1 MRVLNENMANLAT
14 VADIQL
20 RILLTPT
27 SPRTVVHE
35 RIPVTNEPS
44 TAVTSPAL
52 PGEAKLSAR
61 FLGVGNAGNRALG
74 SAALVIERDGE
85 PLLLIDCGPDTLD
98 EYLAAYDRLPD
109 ALFITH
115 THLDHVGGLEN
126 LFYRACFA
134 NGGRRSDIR
143 LFVPSAIVA
152 HLHQRI
158 ADYPNNLAEG
168 GVNFWDVLRLVP
180 VLSHFWLHG
189 LRLRPWAVRHHA
201 PDSAFGL
208 HLPGS
213 FFYSGDTRP
222 LPELLGTV
230 AAQGETLFH
239 DCGLRGNPS
248 HSGLDDILR
257 DYPPAVRE
265 RIVAYHY
272 AADDDAQ
279 AITAAGL
286 RAARRG
292 ERLPLPSPRCA

>member
-1 MRVLNENMANLAT
+1 M
-14 VADIQL
+14 
-20 RILLTPT
+20 
-27 SPRTVVHE
+27 
-35 RIPVTNEPS
+35 TNQ
-44 TAVTSPAL
+44 PA
-52 PGEAKLSAR
+52 PAGAHPAPPPAASLSAR

-74 SAALVIERDGE
+74 SAALVLEREGE
-85 PLLLIDCGPDTLD
+85 PRLLIDCGPDTLD

-134 NGGRRSDIR
+134 NGGRRTDIR
-143 LFVPSAIVA
+143 LFVPAAIVA

-158 ADYPNNLAEG
+158 ADYPNNIAEG

-180 VLSHFWLHG
+180 VLSHFWLDG
-189 LRLRPWAVRHHA
+189 LRFRPYAVRHHA

-208 HLPGS
+208 HLPGA
-213 FFYSGDTRP
+213 FFFSGDTRP

-248 HSGLDDILR
+248 HSGLDDLLR
-257 DYPPAVRE
+257 DYPADVRR

-272 AADDDAQ
+272 ASDADAQ
-279 AITAAGL
+279 VITAAGL
-286 RAARRG
+286 RTARRG
-292 ERLPLPSPRCA
+292 ESLSLPPPLQADLP